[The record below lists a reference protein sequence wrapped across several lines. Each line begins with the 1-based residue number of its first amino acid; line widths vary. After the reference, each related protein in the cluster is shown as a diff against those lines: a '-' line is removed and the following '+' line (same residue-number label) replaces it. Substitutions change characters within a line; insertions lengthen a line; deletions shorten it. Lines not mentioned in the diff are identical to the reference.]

1 MEQSCSNKS
10 CTMHENLT
18 LFKYFLHNMFLRK
31 RIERIEYK
39 KDLEKTSTPLQTG
52 NTKTTDPASIL
63 DSLCLDIFEHQKRR
77 ET

>member
-1 MEQSCSNKS
+1 ML
-10 CTMHENLT
+10 ENFTIFIYILD
-18 LFKYFLHNMFLRK
+18 NIFLRK
-31 RIERIEYK
+31 RIEGIEYK
-39 KDLEKTSTPLQTG
+39 KDLEKTSTPLQIG